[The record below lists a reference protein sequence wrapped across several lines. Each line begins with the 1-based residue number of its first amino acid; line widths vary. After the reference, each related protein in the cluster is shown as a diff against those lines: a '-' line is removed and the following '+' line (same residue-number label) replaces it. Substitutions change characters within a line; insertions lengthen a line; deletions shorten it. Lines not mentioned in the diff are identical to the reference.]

1 MSLKAIRCNNLSPAL
16 DEVRDLCSDRVD
28 QNLACSDRCDQNTVC
43 SDRAEQ
49 KTLC

>member
-1 MSLKAIRCNNLSPAL
+1 MSLKNIRCNILSPAQ
-16 DEVRDLCSDRVD
+16 DKVRDLCSDRVD

-49 KTLC
+49 KTLG